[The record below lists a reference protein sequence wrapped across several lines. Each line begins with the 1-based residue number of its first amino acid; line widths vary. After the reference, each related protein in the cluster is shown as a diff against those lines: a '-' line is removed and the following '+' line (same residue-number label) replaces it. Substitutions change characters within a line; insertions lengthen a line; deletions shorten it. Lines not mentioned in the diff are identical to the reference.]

1 VLPSSVTV
9 QDEGGGDIPVY
20 VLVSISFRGERV
32 TTTTDAMST
41 LQSLVLPASS
51 WVISSV
57 LYKLTSTSLGEQLG
71 TLPSAPLPIHRLF
84 LCRVT
89 EWIILLQGKTSNPYE
104 SAAAAT
110 AALVPYYYI
119 LHVYYVVPLS
129 ALVASVAIDT
139 VATLV
144 PLVMHEGWTMAMFEQ
159 QERDAAITV
168 TQTMLVSTAFA
179 VMAHSL
185 STVGGAFMVQHFDG
199 VQSVLAPSIPMLALA
214 FLPFAFLVQDVSRTA
229 AWKMLALLAL
239 QGIVWARLSDVSG
252 SATIIL
258 GAMAMVAAARML
270 QRFIHRA

>member
-1 VLPSSVTV
+1 MLPSSVTV

-57 LYKLTSTSLGEQLG
+57 LYKLTSTSLGGQLG

-214 FLPFAFLVQDVSRTA
+214 FLPFAFLVQYVSRTA